1 MKVTTIGGGST
12 YTPELVQGFIERH
25 ERLALRELWL
35 MDIDGARLD
44 VVGGFARRM
53 VAAAGDPFPVR
64 LTTDLEAALAGAD
77 FVTTQIRVGQMAARQ
92 EDEQLGRRWNL
103 VGQETTGIGGMAKA
117 LRTVPV
123 ILSIAERMRA
133 VCPDAWLINF
143 TNPSGL
149 VTEALQRYAPNV
161 RSVGLCNG
169 PMGYQ
174 MAVAR
179 LAAVRDDMGLDSPF
193 DVHLDYVGLNHLAW
207 IRGARVG
214 GRDIWPQMFSRA
226 LEEAREHG
234 GAILPAEVMERLGV
248 ICNSYLRYYYRTQ
261 GVLRQ
266 QAGGGPS
273 RAERV
278 IEIERE
284 LLQQYADPALKT
296 MPVELMERGGAYYS
310 TVATQLIEAIALD
323 RGEVHIVNTR
333 HAGAVPGL
341 PPDWVMEL
349 PCRVDGSGLHPL
361 PADPLPLFAEGLL
374 RTVKAYELLTA
385 RAARSGDRDAALQAL
400 IVHPLG
406 PDADCALEVLED
418 MLAVHRAYLPR
429 FFEAGGEKG
438 G

>member
-25 ERLALRELWL
+25 ERLGLRELWL

-44 VVGGFARRM
+44 VVGGFAGRM
-53 VAAAGDPFPVR
+53 VVAAGDPFEVR
-64 LTTDLEAALAGAD
+64 LTTDLGEALEGAD
-77 FVTTQIRVGQMAARQ
+77 FVTTQIRVGQMAARR
-92 EDEQLGRRWNL
+92 EDEYLGRRWNL

-133 VCPDAWLINF
+133 ACPGAWLINF
-143 TNPSGL
+143 ANPSGL
-149 VTEALQRYAPNV
+149 VTEALQRYAGDV

-169 PMGYQ
+169 PIGHQ
-174 MAVAR
+174 MAEAKEI
-179 LAAVRDDMGLDSPF
+179 GLDSPF

-214 GRDIWPQMFSRA
+214 GRDIWTQMFRHA
-226 LEEAREHG
+226 LEEAREDG
-234 GAILPAEVMERLGV
+234 EPILPVEVMERVGV
-248 ICNSYLRYYYRTQ
+248 ICNYYLRYYYRTQ
-261 GVLRQ
+261 DVLRR
-266 QAGGGPS
+266 QAEGGPS
-273 RAERV
+273 RAEQV
-278 IEIERE
+278 IEIERK

-296 MPVELMERGGAYYS
+296 MPAELMERGGAYYS

-349 PCRVDGSGLHPL
+349 PCRVDAGGLHPL
-361 PADPLPLFAEGLL
+361 PTDPLPLFAEGLL
-374 RTVKAYELLTA
+374 RAVKAYELLTA
-385 RAARSGDRDAALQAL
+385 RAACSGDRDAALQAL

-406 PDADCALEVLED
+406 PDADQALNVLED
-418 MLAVHRAYLPR
+418 MLNVHRAYLPR
-429 FFEAGGEKG
+429 FFESG
-438 G
+438 